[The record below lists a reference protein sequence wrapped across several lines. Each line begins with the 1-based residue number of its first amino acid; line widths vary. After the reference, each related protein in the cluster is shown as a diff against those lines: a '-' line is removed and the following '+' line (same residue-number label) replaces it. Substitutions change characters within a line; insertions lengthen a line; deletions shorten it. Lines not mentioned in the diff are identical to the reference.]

1 MINLLFWNG
10 VTHRARAQSAVAD
23 GTRARNRTR
32 RVHGIKATRV
42 TAHKP
47 PFPNSRIMLLISF
60 SLSITKFPPEQRDDQ
75 DGMIRLHDRS
85 STSTSTSTM
94 GSCGRV
100 GKNIRLTRSQRRGT
114 SPSPAQAIRL
124 TLTGRKMLPS
134 GRKPNSRIST
144 GDPLPSSR
152 ISAGDPLP
160 SNRISTGDPLPIRV
174 GPSQLARR
182 TPKGLPQD
190 LRT

>member
-1 MINLLFWNG
+1 MDRQIEIRSMNRELGNG
-10 VTHRARAQSAVAD
+10 GLWAVTEDALMPCTRSVRLRAPLR
-23 GTRARNRTR
+23 
-32 RVHGIKATRV
+32 
-42 TAHKP
+42 
-47 PFPNSRIMLLISF
+47 
-60 SLSITKFPPEQRDDQ
+60 
-75 DGMIRLHDRS
+75 
-85 STSTSTSTM
+85 TSTSTSTM